1 MLNEI
6 CKEVTDIPG
15 EYLVNPKCQCPRDH
29 SCPTVSPKHVETVQ
43 YDQQVYFH
51 SSKQGVLSLMK
62 INEMLQNLPYLVWFY
77 MVYTRTSNDLK
88 LAVLLKPLPVCVSLK
103 KYYQNMLLLVSIY
116 DFSKWHFFHTNWP
129 TVCAF
134 MLFVKLKPCIQNVHI
149 PLVILMTSHTS
160 TSNWWRRVYNA
171 RMHFKFPLQNMDVVP
186 TSKSIDN
193 GKGAKVCHSYT
204 YVYLSWNR

>member
-1 MLNEI
+1 M
-6 CKEVTDIPG
+6 
-15 EYLVNPKCQCPRDH
+15 
-29 SCPTVSPKHVETVQ
+29 
-43 YDQQVYFH
+43 
-51 SSKQGVLSLMK
+51 
-62 INEMLQNLPYLVWFY
+62 
-77 MVYTRTSNDLK
+77 
-88 LAVLLKPLPVCVSLK
+88 LLKPLPVSLK
-103 KYYQNMLLLVSIY
+103 KYQNMLILASIY
-116 DFSKWHFFHTNWP
+116 DFFHINWP

-193 GKGAKVCHSYT
+193 GKGAKVCHSFIHMYT
-204 YVYLSWNR
+204 YLEIGRIAGCMKIFAHGISRDFLFTFLFLTDDCA

>member
-1 MLNEI
+1 MPMSPWSFLSNCVSEACGNCSI
-6 CKEVTDIPG
+6 RSTGIFSLLSISGSFVLDENQWNASKFTIFSMILYG
-15 EYLVNPKCQCPRDH
+15 IYKNLKWFKI
-29 SCPTVSPKHVETVQ
+29 SCAPQAPACLCLIK
-43 YDQQVYFH
+43 
-51 SSKQGVLSLMK
+51 KVLSKYVAFSL
-62 INEMLQNLPYLVWFY
+62 YLWLLWMALFSY
-77 MVYTRTSNDLK
+77 K
-88 LAVLLKPLPVCVSLK
+88 LAHCLC
-103 KYYQNMLLLVSIY
+103 IY
-116 DFSKWHFFHTNWP
+116 
-129 TVCAF
+129 

-193 GKGAKVCHSYT
+193 GKGAKVCHSNT